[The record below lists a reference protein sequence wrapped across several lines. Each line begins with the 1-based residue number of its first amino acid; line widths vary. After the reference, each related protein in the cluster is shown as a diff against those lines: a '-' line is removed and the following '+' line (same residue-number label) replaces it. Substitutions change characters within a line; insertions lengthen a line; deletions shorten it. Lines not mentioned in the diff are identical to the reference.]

1 MLSEA
6 RIDLISDI
14 ENPTNEELEKVF
26 TDKLYR
32 LNSLYSIRDKD
43 GNIIRF
49 RLNPEQTHY
58 IQNRHHRNI
67 NLKAR
72 QLGFTTLAVIDALD
86 DCLFN
91 EYFNAGIIA
100 DDLDNAAKIFDK
112 AKLAFEFLP
121 EWLKKWRI
129 PTTDKVG
136 EYRFPNGSVFS
147 VDTSFRGGTLS
158 RLHVSELGKIS
169 VKYPE
174 KAKEIVSGAFEAV
187 PKNGYIDVES
197 TAEGATGKFYDLC
210 RVAMKKAKKELAS
223 LEFKFFFYPW
233 WKNPEY
239 EIDADVEF
247 DKELLEYFDYLE
259 KEQDIKLS
267 PRQKNWYALKK
278 ESQEELMEQEY
289 PSYAMEAFL
298 ASGRPFFN
306 QKLIA
311 AKLKLAEEKEYE
323 LKTFT
328 VLDMQD
334 NEHTYDVKIWKHPKK
349 NMAYAV
355 GGDPAEGLEKGD
367 NSALCVLGKD
377 FEQYAAFAG
386 KVDPDLFGGLLV
398 EVAKYFNMA
407 VLSWESNNHGHAV
420 EGSIKRRKYFHLYR
434 REQKEEISEEV
445 KERIGW
451 LNTSKSKME
460 MLDLFKAT
468 FRDGSLV
475 INCEETLGEMLTC
488 VVEHNG
494 NVIINGKDRVASTG
508 IALVALGQAIV
519 PETLGTHETND
530 NKVRFKSLGEMLKV
544 TSDSSE
550 ESYFD

>member
-1 MLSEA
+1 MLSE
-6 RIDLISDI
+6 ISKDDLDL
-14 ENPTNEELEKVF
+14 ELIF

-32 LNSLYSIRDKD
+32 LNNLYHIRDKD
-43 GNIIRF
+43 GKVIQF
-49 RLNPEQTHY
+49 KLNHEQTHY

-91 EYFNAGIIA
+91 EYFEAGIIA

-121 EWLKKWRI
+121 EWLKKHRE

-136 EYRFPNGSVFS
+136 EYRFQNGSVFS

-169 VKYPE
+169 AKFPE

-187 PKNGYIDVES
+187 PMNGYIDIES
-197 TAEGATGKFYDLC
+197 TAEGAQGKFYDIC
-210 RVAMKKAKKELAS
+210 QTAMNKGQKKLSS

-239 EIDADVEF
+239 QIDADVELSR
-247 DKELLEYFDYLE
+247 ELVEYFDYLA
-259 KEQDIKLS
+259 KEQDIHLTIQ
-267 PRQKNWYALKK
+267 QKNWYALKK
-278 ESQEELMEQEY
+278 ESQKETMEQEY
-289 PSYAMEAFL
+289 PSYPLEAFL

-311 AKLKLAEEKEYE
+311 AKMAPIHDKENHE
-323 LKTFT
+323 LKTFI
-328 VLDMQD
+328 VKDMQD
-334 NEHTYDVKIWKHPKK
+334 EDHAFAVKIFKKPKEG
-349 NMAYAV
+349 MAYSVA
-355 GGDPAEGLEKGD
+355 GDPAEGLEEGD
-367 NSALCVLGKD
+367 NSALTVLGKD
-377 FEQYAAFAG
+377 FEQYAAFAD

-398 EVAKYFNMA
+398 EVAKYYNGA

-420 EGSIKRRKYFHLYR
+420 EGSIKRRKYHQLYK
-434 REQKEEISEEV
+434 REAKEEPGKEL

-451 LNTSKSKME
+451 LNTAKSKME
-460 MLDLFKAT
+460 MLDYFKET

-475 INCEETLGEMLTC
+475 INCALTLSEMLTC
-488 VVEHNG
+488 VIEHKG
-494 NVIINGKDRVASTG
+494 NVSINGKDRVACLG
-508 IALVALGQAIV
+508 IALIALSQAV
-519 PETLGTHETND
+519 EPGVNGAFDSFDRKPKFKTVND
-530 NKVRFKSLGEMLKV
+530 WLKYS
-544 TSDSSE
+544 SDDKG

>member
-1 MLSEA
+1 MHSETSDA
-6 RIDLISDI
+6 QEIDFERL
-14 ENPTNEELEKVF
+14 F

-32 LNSLYSIRDKD
+32 LNQLYFIRDKD
-43 GNIIRF
+43 GQIVRF
-49 RLNPEQTHY
+49 NLNFEQTHY
-58 IQNRHHRNI
+58 IQNRHHRNV

-91 EYFNAGIIA
+91 EYFEAGIIA

-112 AKLAFEFLP
+112 AKLAFEKLP
-121 EWLKKWRI
+121 DWLKKHRM

-136 EYRFPNGSVFS
+136 EYCFPNGSVFS

-169 VKYPE
+169 AKYPE
-174 KAKEIVSGAFEAV
+174 KAKEIISGAFEAV

-197 TAEGATGKFYDLC
+197 TAEGADGKFYEIC
-210 RVAMKKAKKELAS
+210 QTAIGKASKQLSS

-239 EIDADVEF
+239 EIEAEVEF
-247 DKELLEYFDYLE
+247 TNELKDYFQYLVQ
-259 KEQDIKLS
+259 EQGIKLTL
-267 PRQKNWYALKK
+267 QQCNWYALKK
-278 ESQEELMEQEY
+278 ESQKELMAQEY
-289 PSYAMEAFL
+289 PSYPLEAFL

-311 AKLKLAEEKEYE
+311 AKMNAVANKEIK
-323 LKTFT
+323 LKTF
-328 VLDMQD
+328 VVEDMQG
-334 NEHTYDVKIWKHPKK
+334 NEHTYQVKIFKEPKGE
-349 NMAYAV
+349 MGFSVA
-355 GGDPAEGLEKGD
+355 GDPAEGLEEGD
-367 NSALCVLGKD
+367 NSALTVLGKD
-377 FEQYAAFAG
+377 YEQYAAFAG

-398 EVAKYFNMA
+398 EVAKYFNGA

-420 EGSIKRRKYFHLYR
+420 ENSIKRRKYPQLYR
-434 REQKEEISEEV
+434 REAKEEPGKEL

-451 LNTSKSKME
+451 LNTAKSKME
-460 MLDLFKAT
+460 MLDQFKES

-475 INCEETLGEMLTC
+475 VNCEETLKEMLTC

-494 NVIINGKDRVASTG
+494 NVFINGKDRVACMG
-508 IALVALGQAIV
+508 IALIALGQAVV
-519 PETLGTHETND
+519 PGSLGAFESGGNKQRFETLEQ
-530 NKVRFKSLGEMLKV
+530 MLKW
-544 TSDSSE
+544 SQNNKGE